1 MDIINFIKNYIV
13 FLGGL
18 LIEIY
23 KRGEFILDGM
33 IVRNKI

>member
-18 LIEIY
+18 LKEKYKIGGIY
-23 KRGEFILDGM
+23 FGWYDCK
-33 IVRNKI
+33 K